1 MKLIKSEIIVKYIK
15 DNNLSK
21 SEFAK
26 RCKISIGVL
35 NKILSNNPNF
45 RANALFKVARYMG
58 VHIKELVTNER
69 LN

>member
-1 MKLIKSEIIVKYIK
+1 MKFIKSEIIVKYIK

-35 NKILSNNPNF
+35 NKILSNKINF
-45 RANALFKVARYMG
+45 KTNALFKVARYLK
-58 VHIKELVTNER
+58 VEVVELLTDER
-69 LN
+69 LS